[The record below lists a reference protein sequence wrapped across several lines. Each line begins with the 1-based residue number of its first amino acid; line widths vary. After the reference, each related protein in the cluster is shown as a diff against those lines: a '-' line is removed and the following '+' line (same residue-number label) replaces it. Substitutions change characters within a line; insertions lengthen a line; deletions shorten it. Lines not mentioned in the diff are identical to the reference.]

1 MALTHIPAAPGAHI
15 GEQIARDFL
24 ARELAGSRGVL
35 LTNYHHPAGNGTE
48 EIDLLLINERGVWL
62 LEVKHWFGRI
72 DADQV
77 HWLHSSH
84 RSPSPVG
91 VIESKAKSVSSTLQ
105 SAGLTNISVV
115 GLVVLTRHEA
125 RFGTEPPEH
134 HRRKVFRLT
143 RPLIDALT
151 GTEYRYRPSNHD
163 LTPTQIQHVADL
175 LVRRKVDPERR
186 IVQSYRVMRELEPG
200 EGFRAYEGQHIRFPG
215 RRSRVKQ
222 YQITGFAT
230 KAEFDA
236 AVSRFEQDM
245 RALSYLDGHP
255 QIVRAIDFV
264 ADPDSDDTQ
273 WLLLE
278 WIEGQSLR
286 DRLDDDIPLDYQE
299 QLRILRSAARV
310 LTACHEQGVIHR
322 NLTPASIYL
331 ADDGSVK
338 LGDFDFARVAG
349 GQTIAITGKP
359 LTLNKYTAQEL
370 RSGFKP
376 ADERSDLYSLGAIWY
391 DMALRRPADEP
402 VMLTSIEQAPLPQDA
417 RDILRLLLAP
427 QPHKRPGS
435 AREVSDWLELL
446 AAA

>member
-1 MALTHIPAAPGAHI
+1 MSLKHIPCAPGAHI

-24 ARELAGSRGVL
+24 MRELANSRGYL

-77 HWLHSSH
+77 HWLHGAH
-84 RSPSPVG
+84 RTTSPVIT
-91 VIESKAKSVSSTLQ
+91 IETKAKSVSSALKD
-105 SAGLTNISVV
+105 AGFTHTSVV

-125 RFGTEPPEH
+125 RFSIEPPEH

-143 RPLIDALT
+143 QPLVDAVT
-151 GTEYRYRPSNHD
+151 GKEFLYHPANQD
-163 LTPTQIQHVADL
+163 LTPTEMQRIADT
-175 LVRRKVDPERR
+175 LVQRKVDPERR
-186 IVQSYRVMRELEPG
+186 IVGSYRLVRELEPG
-200 EGFRAYEGQHIRFPG
+200 EGFRCYEAEHIRIPG
-215 RRSRVKQ
+215 MRARVKQ

-230 KAEFDA
+230 KAEFDG
-236 AVSRFEQDM
+236 AVSRFTQDV
-245 RALSYLDGHP
+245 RALTSLSGQPH
-255 QIVRAIDFV
+255 IVRALDFT

-278 WIEGQSLR
+278 WIEGQSLAE
-286 DRLDDDIPLDYQE
+286 RLEDETEVSYAE
-299 QLRILRSAARV
+299 QLRLLRTVASALAI
-310 LTACHEQGVIHR
+310 CHDRGVIHR
-322 NLTPASIYL
+322 NLTPSSVYL
-331 ADDGSVK
+331 LEDGAVK

-349 GQTIAITGKP
+349 GKTIAITGRP
-359 LTLNKYTAQEL
+359 LTINKYTAQEL

-391 DMALRRPADEP
+391 DLVLRRPAQEP
-402 VMLTSIEQAPLPQDA
+402 IVLDLVDKAALPEDA
-417 RDILRLLLAP
+417 RDILRMLLAP

-435 AREVSDWLELL
+435 AREVSQWLELL
-446 AAA
+446 SS